1 MKTYLVVRRQG
12 GGCDYT
18 IGCGISVGSF
28 QAESMEA
35 AERKIVDLDDDW
47 KKQAKEAEDP
57 LYYLD
62 LCIRESSI
70 FDVDPRNDCSECEE
84 VSLYEISDSL
94 DMVPI
99 LKEKL
104 ADINGFK
111 KELEAEATQARD
123 LKEFE
128 RLKKKLRK

>member
-1 MKTYLVVRRQG
+1 MKTYLLVRRQG

-18 IGCGISVGSF
+18 IGCGISVSSF

-35 AERKIVDLDDDW
+35 AKQKIVDLEEDW
-47 KKQAKEAEDP
+47 KKQAREAEDP

-62 LCIRESSI
+62 LCIRESHI
-70 FDVDPRNDCSECEE
+70 FDVDPRNDCTACEE
-84 VSLYEISDSL
+84 IDLYEISGSF

-104 ADINGFK
+104 ADINSFK
-111 KELEAEATQARD
+111 RELETEAAQARD

-128 RLKKKLRK
+128 RLKKKLGK

>member
-1 MKTYLVVRRQG
+1 MKTYLLVRRQG

-18 IGCGISVGSF
+18 IGCGISVSSF

-35 AERKIVDLDDDW
+35 AKLKIVDLEEDW
-47 KKQAKEAEDP
+47 KKQAREAKDP

-62 LCIRESSI
+62 LCIRESHI
-70 FDVDPRNDCSECEE
+70 FDVDPRNDCTACEE
-84 VSLYEISDSL
+84 IDLYEISGSF

-104 ADINGFK
+104 ADINSFK
-111 KELEAEATQARD
+111 RELETEAAQARD

-128 RLKKKLRK
+128 RLKKKLGK